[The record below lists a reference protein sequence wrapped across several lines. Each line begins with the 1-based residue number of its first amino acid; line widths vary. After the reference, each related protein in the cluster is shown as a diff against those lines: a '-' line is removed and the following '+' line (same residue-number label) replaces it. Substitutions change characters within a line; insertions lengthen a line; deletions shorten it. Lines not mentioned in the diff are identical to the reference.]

1 MDAPTRRPPT
11 AVRATTD
18 NLGFLLAKA
27 ASRWNEAL
35 GDALRERGFPEVRP
49 AYGSVLLPLFEE
61 DGLRMGRLAARA
73 RLAKQTLT
81 SMARQLERD
90 GLVRREVDG
99 EDGRAWRLYLT
110 ERGRRLLPAA
120 EDALADLEAR
130 LAERLSAADA
140 EALRH
145 GLKGVMDL

>member
-1 MDAPTRRPPT
+1 
-11 AVRATTD
+11 VRASPD

-27 ASRWNEAL
+27 ATRWNELLAAAL
-35 GDALRERGFPEVRP
+35 AERGFPEVRA

-61 DGLRMGRLAARA
+61 DGLRMGRLGARA

-81 SMARQLERD
+81 SMASQMERD
-90 GLVRREVDG
+90 GLVRRQADA
-99 EDGRAWRLYLT
+99 EDGRACRLFLT
-110 ERGRRLLPAA
+110 ARGRRLLPAA
-120 EDALADLEAR
+120 EEALADLEACV
-130 LAERLSAADA
+130 AERLSSEDT